1 MRAVGQWCV
10 LALLLVVL
18 VPQESSSDAL
28 FLATA
33 LGLAIAA
40 PGLAVFGGSAALL
53 GAAGVATAAGG
64 AAALG
69 GAGLALG
76 AAKGAGLA
84 IGAAKGA
91 GFVIGAAGSSRSRS
105 HGSYGSRQSRS
116 YRRYRRSPM
125 VDQIQEEQFPA
136 QDSYDN
142 TVGLLVMTAGVLDQ
156 ESSCAKRL
164 VCELSA
170 FRENGITLAE
180 DEMALMGLL
189 DAHNPLQTRQPNEA
203 DDLTADPI
211 KAAFEPYLEAGEL
224 GRRVTSAL
232 ACAQTF
238 PKCGY
243 SAIEIMSALRRHD
256 GNDIQ

>member
-1 MRAVGQWCV
+1 MRAVGQLCV
-10 LALLLVVL
+10 LAVLLVVL

-40 PGLAVFGGSAALL
+40 PGLAVLGGSAALL
-53 GAAGVATAAGG
+53 GAAGIATAAGG
-64 AAALG
+64 AAAIG

-91 GFVIGAAGSSRSRS
+91 GFVLGAAGSSRSRS
-105 HGSYGSRQSRS
+105 YGSYGSRQSRS
-116 YRRYRRSPM
+116 YRRYRRSAM
-125 VDQIQEEQFPA
+125 TDQFQEEVPA
-136 QDSYDN
+136 QDNYDN

-164 VCELSA
+164 VCELSS

-189 DAHNPLQTRQPNEA
+189 DAHNPLQTRHPNEA
-203 DDLTADPI
+203 EDLTADPI
-211 KAAFEPYLEAGEL
+211 KAALEPYLEAGEL

-232 ACAQTF
+232 ACAETF

-243 SAIEIMSALRRHD
+243 SALEIMSALRRHD
-256 GNDIQ
+256 GIDIQ